1 MKKIVPANP
10 NTVIRTCG
18 CLGESTGPIY
28 CDHSETF
35 DQVVV
40 AWIIYTDEHAIEK
53 EAEGSIYVEPI
64 TILDAM
70 QHIQAFSG
78 IHAKVLID
86 GENAEK
92 ILRDGKDVTN
102 EIC

>member
-1 MKKIVPANP
+1 MKKIIPANP
-10 NTVIRTCG
+10 NIVIRTCG
-18 CLGESTGPIY
+18 CMGESTAPIH

-40 AWIIYTDEHAIEK
+40 AWIVYTDEHAIEK
-53 EAEGSIYVEPI
+53 EAEGSIYVEPV

-70 QHIQAFSG
+70 QHIQMDSG
-78 IHAKVLID
+78 IHAKVLVN

-92 ILRDGKDVTN
+92 ILRNGKDVTS